1 MNRKRIILLL
11 LCLILSVTGCS
22 QKKPKTKVD
31 DRIKIGIMLSDVGLG
46 DQSFSDTAFN
56 GLVKARD
63 ELGILFDYRELNDT
77 GTYEEGLKQLV
88 NEGNDIVIGLGF
100 NIQQDLEKVAK
111 QFPEQ
116 QFVIVDAI
124 SELENVT
131 SVTFKEDQGSYL
143 VGIVAALTTKTNKIG
158 FIGGEDTP
166 LINKFES
173 GFIEGIR
180 AVNNHIT
187 VVSEYAND
195 FGNEQLGA
203 EIAKKMINNN
213 VDVIYGVA
221 GLTGVGMLKE
231 AQRSKVYGI
240 GVDTDQYFYA
250 EEAVVTSMLKNIDVA
265 MYQLAEQLVKQG
277 KISKGHIEL
286 GLKENGVDLAPLRV
300 VNYSKEQTELIE
312 NYKEQIVNEQ

>member
-22 QKKPKTKVD
+22 QQKPKTKVD

-63 ELGILFDYRELNDT
+63 ELGVLFDYRELNDT

-111 QFPEQ
+111 QFPER

-203 EIAKKMINNN
+203 EIAKKMIDNN

-300 VNYSKEQTELIE
+300 VNYSKEQTKLIE
-312 NYKEQIVNEQ
+312 NYKEQLANQQ

>member
-22 QKKPKTKVD
+22 QQKPKTKVD

-63 ELGILFDYRELNDT
+63 ELGILFDYRELNET

-88 NEGNDIVIGLGF
+88 NEGNEIVIGLGF

-116 QFVIVDAI
+116 QFVIVDAN

-195 FGNEQLGA
+195 FGDEQLGA
-203 EIAKKMINNN
+203 EIAKKMIDNN

-300 VNYSKEQTELIE
+300 VNYSKEQIELIE
-312 NYKEQIVNEQ
+312 NYKVQLANQQ

>member
-22 QKKPKTKVD
+22 QQKPKTKVD

-63 ELGILFDYRELNDT
+63 ELGVLFDYRELNDT

-203 EIAKKMINNN
+203 EIAKKMIDNN

-231 AQRSKVYGI
+231 AQRSMVYGI

-300 VNYSKEQTELIE
+300 VNYSKEQTKLIE
-312 NYKEQIVNEQ
+312 NYKEQLANQQ

>member
-1 MNRKRIILLL
+1 MKRKRIILLL

-180 AVNNHIT
+180 AVNNQIT

-203 EIAKKMINNN
+203 EIAKKMIDNN

-300 VNYSKEQTELIE
+300 VNYSKEQIELIE
-312 NYKEQIVNEQ
+312 NYKEQLANQQ

>member
-22 QKKPKTKVD
+22 QQKPKTKVD

-63 ELGILFDYRELNDT
+63 ELGVLFDYRELNDT

-111 QFPEQ
+111 QFPER

-203 EIAKKMINNN
+203 EIAKKMIDNN

-231 AQRSKVYGI
+231 AQRSMVYGI

-300 VNYSKEQTELIE
+300 VNYSKEQTKLIE
-312 NYKEQIVNEQ
+312 NYKEQLANQQ

>member
-22 QKKPKTKVD
+22 QQKPKTKVD

-63 ELGILFDYRELNDT
+63 ELGVLFDYRELNDT

-203 EIAKKMINNN
+203 EIAKKMIDNN

-300 VNYSKEQTELIE
+300 VNYSKEQTKLIE
-312 NYKEQIVNEQ
+312 NYKEQLANQQ

>member
-22 QKKPKTKVD
+22 QQKPKTKVD

-63 ELGILFDYRELNDT
+63 ELGVLFDYRELNDT

-203 EIAKKMINNN
+203 EIAKKMIDNN

-221 GLTGVGMLKE
+221 GLTGVRYMGSVSILTSIFMLK
-231 AQRSKVYGI
+231 R
-240 GVDTDQYFYA
+240 
-250 EEAVVTSMLKNIDVA
+250 L
-265 MYQLAEQLVKQG
+265 L
-277 KISKGHIEL
+277 
-286 GLKENGVDLAPLRV
+286 
-300 VNYSKEQTELIE
+300 
-312 NYKEQIVNEQ
+312 

>member
-1 MNRKRIILLL
+1 MNRKRIIILL

-22 QKKPKTKVD
+22 QQKPKTKVD

-63 ELGILFDYRELNDT
+63 ELGVLFDYRELNDT

-203 EIAKKMINNN
+203 EIAKKMIDNN

-300 VNYSKEQTELIE
+300 VNYSKEQTKLIE
-312 NYKEQIVNEQ
+312 NYKEQLANQQ